1 MKNHLGVFSFL
12 IVFGLAVTT
21 SNSAFAD
28 FRGDIK
34 EDSNE
39 SDIEAVQEELVSLGF
54 MDEATG
60 VYDTITRNAVIA
72 YQVSN
77 NLEPTGIVDKDT
89 YDSMF
94 SVEEDTPEEEN
105 DNTDSDGFPL
115 LTTGI
120 FLDKD
125 GLKMSISSEK
135 AIPNYDGMAI
145 PMSITNNTGMNINIF
160 YADQMLVNDLKVE
173 TGIEAAEI
181 SDGSTL
187 SEAYLGIPTGML
199 SRIGPMPNQIQT
211 LTYDITASESYMTT
225 DWDSGQVTIA
235 TSAFADIN
243 NVETNIDAVANGK
256 EVYNKSGLR
265 VVYLG
270 NYIMPDTDG
279 PAPFAAVDG
288 IMTDMPTILL
298 YVENNT
304 GTGIRL
310 SADSIAVDG
319 VMAGSPSGYIDL
331 GNKEKGILKIGI
343 IADGIELDSLSNK
356 KIKLVPYLTVGDDP
370 ANQTERSIDPFG
382 FTTND
387 DYDS

>member
-1 MKNHLGVFSFL
+1 
-12 IVFGLAVTT
+12 
-21 SNSAFAD
+21 
-28 FRGDIK
+28 
-34 EDSNE
+34 
-39 SDIEAVQEELVSLGF
+39 
-54 MDEATG
+54 
-60 VYDTITRNAVIA
+60 
-72 YQVSN
+72 
-77 NLEPTGIVDKDT
+77 
-89 YDSMF
+89 
-94 SVEEDTPEEEN
+94 
-105 DNTDSDGFPL
+105 
-115 LTTGI
+115 
-120 FLDKD
+120 
-125 GLKMSISSEK
+125 
-135 AIPNYDGMAI
+135 
-145 PMSITNNTGMNINIF
+145 
-160 YADQMLVNDLKVE
+160 
-173 TGIEAAEI
+173 
-181 SDGSTL
+181 
-187 SEAYLGIPTGML
+187 
-199 SRIGPMPNQIQT
+199 
-211 LTYDITASESYMTT
+211 MTT

-370 ANQTERSIDPFG
+370 DNQTERSIDPFG

>member
-1 MKNHLGVFSFL
+1 M
-12 IVFGLAVTT
+12 TT

-28 FRGDIK
+28 FRGVIK
-34 EDSNE
+34 DDSNE

-54 MDEATG
+54 MYEATG

-199 SRIGPMPNQIQT
+199 SRIGLMPNQIQT

-370 ANQTERSIDPFG
+370 DNQTERSIDPFG